1 MEFGYGQIEDFLA
14 ISHGVVPTK
23 RAALKGRLKNF
34 QRLSW
39 PKGTNQ
45 GKGAKVRYTV
55 RQALS
60 LALGLEITQLG
71 ISPEGVIH
79 HMMRAGPLVPMGL
92 LHALD
97 TFEKNNGSTYL
108 ILFPETLSNF
118 RNPDETGHLGSA
130 VIATQDEFPAILRS
144 SIFQVNRF
152 SFIDLTSVLGGFI
165 INLLGKD
172 GLPKEQLRGD
182 LLDWEK
188 DERVARLEGIVKMKN
203 RNSNVDT

>member
-1 MEFGYGQIEDFLA
+1 MEFGYGEIENFLA
-14 ISHGVVPTK
+14 VTHGVVPTK
-23 RAALKGRLKNF
+23 RGALRGRLKNF

-39 PKGTNQ
+39 PEGTNR

-71 ISPEGVIH
+71 LSPEGVIH
-79 HMMRAGPLVPMGL
+79 HMRRAGPLVPVGL

-97 TFEKNNGSTYL
+97 TFEQNKGPTYL
-108 ILFPETLSNF
+108 ILFPETLGNF
-118 RNPDETGHLGSA
+118 RKPDEPGHLGSA
-130 VIATQDEFPAILRS
+130 VIATQDEFPEILRS
-144 SIFQVNRF
+144 SIFEVSRF
-152 SFIDLTSVLGGFI
+152 SFIDLTAVLGGFI

-172 GLPKEQLRGD
+172 GLPKEQIRSD

-188 DERVARLEGIVKMKN
+188 EERFARLESIAKMKN
-203 RNSNVDT
+203 ENSNVDT

>member
-1 MEFGYGQIEDFLA
+1 MEFDYGQIEDFLA
-14 ISHGVVPTK
+14 TSHGVAPTK

-39 PKGTNQ
+39 PEGTNR

-60 LALGLEITQLG
+60 LALALEMTQLG
-71 ISPEGVIH
+71 LSPEVLIQ
-79 HMMRAGPLVPMGL
+79 HMRLAGSLVPGGF

-97 TFEKNNGSTYL
+97 TFEQNHGATYL
-108 ILFPETLSNF
+108 ILFPETLRSF
-118 RNPDETGHLGSA
+118 RNPEEPGNSGSA
-130 VIATQDEFPAILRS
+130 VIATQEEFPAILRS

-152 SFIDLTSVLGGFI
+152 SFIDLTSVLSGLI
-165 INLLGKD
+165 INLVGRD
-172 GLPKEQLRGD
+172 GLPKEQLRVD
-182 LLDWEK
+182 LLNWEK
-188 DERVARLEGIVKMKN
+188 DERVARLESFAKMKN